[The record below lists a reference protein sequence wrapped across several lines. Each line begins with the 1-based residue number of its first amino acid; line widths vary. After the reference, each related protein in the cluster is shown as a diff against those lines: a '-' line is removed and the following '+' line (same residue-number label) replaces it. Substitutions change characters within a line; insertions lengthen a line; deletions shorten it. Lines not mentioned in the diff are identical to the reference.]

1 MSNVLIGIIGVI
13 LFIGLALAGALFL
26 GPRFQE
32 ASNNAKAAAVV
43 QSMDQFTKAVNMY
56 QTMEGTPMPA
66 VGAASV
72 FTLANKGYLKSVIV
86 SPFNGAV
93 FSINDATGNGGP
105 DPADH
110 VETNLGDVDNTVA
123 KSVCEA
129 IERQAGGTGTLQS
142 VTDWGYRMKNSHRTG
157 CFLYTLPSPAQ
168 YRAYS
173 PI

>member
-32 ASNNAKAAAVV
+32 ATNNSKAAAVV
-43 QSMDQFTKAVNMY
+43 QSMDQFSKAVNMY
-56 QTMEGTPMPA
+56 GTMEGTPMAA
-66 VGAASV
+66 VGSSSV
-72 FTLANKGYLKSVIV
+72 FTLAEKGYLKNVIV

-93 FSINDATGNGGP
+93 FSINDATGNGGTS
-105 DPADH
+105 PADH
-110 VETNLGDVDNTVA
+110 VETNLGSVDNTTA
-123 KSVCEA
+123 KAVCEA
-129 IERQAGGTGTLQS
+129 IERQSGGPATLAS
-142 VTDWGYRMKNSHRTG
+142 VTDWGQRMRTVRRTG
-157 CFLYTLPSPAQ
+157 CFLYTLPTPAQ

>member
-56 QTMEGTPMPA
+56 QTLEGAPMAA
-66 VGAASV
+66 VGAGSV

-93 FSINDATGNGGP
+93 FSINDATGNGGT

-110 VETNLGDVDNTVA
+110 VETNLGEVDNTVA

-129 IERQAGGTGTLQS
+129 IERQAGGTGTLES
-142 VTDWGYRMKNSHRTG
+142 VTDWGYRMRTKRRTG
-157 CFLYTLPSPAQ
+157 CFLYSLPSPAQ